1 MPTVEVWVAL
11 GEDGTYEVATDKDTV
26 VGRLIDASGDD
37 VAGAVCRVVKLNV
50 VMSEPREDDDGKTDE
65 EVDVTVP
72 DKAGHIVEVG
82 SE

>member
-1 MPTVEVWVAL
+1 
-11 GEDGTYEVATDKDTV
+11 
-26 VGRLIDASGDD
+26 
-37 VAGAVCRVVKLNV
+37 
-50 VMSEPREDDDGKTDE
+50 MSEPREDDDGETDE